1 MKYKVK
7 NLISFTSLIF
17 LFIVF
22 YFVYSNITSNTS
34 KLIKFDSNGISSKFE
49 LEISNNFED
58 IDKFISKY
66 IFIKNYKITNNSSQ
80 IKIEIE
86 IKKPFAKNNLNKE
99 IVFHDNST
107 ASYVFFNKEF
117 INSIKLVDISS
128 ETLKLNNYLNKSYN
142 QLSKIFKIN
151 QIEYIDDRRYDL
163 YVDNNKKVML
173 PKIINQKFLVFL
185 ENNLELLKNNMNF
198 KEYIDLRNFHLKTI
212 RVK

>member
-34 KLIKFDSNGISSKFE
+34 KLIKFNSNGISSKFE

-117 INSIKLVDISS
+117 INSIKLVDIS
-128 ETLKLNNYLNKSYN
+128 
-142 QLSKIFKIN
+142 
-151 QIEYIDDRRYDL
+151 
-163 YVDNNKKVML
+163 
-173 PKIINQKFLVFL
+173 
-185 ENNLELLKNNMNF
+185 
-198 KEYIDLRNFHLKTI
+198 
-212 RVK
+212 